1 MKKKSKK
8 IFRITLLAFL
18 ASFLTIAFIILF
30 PQKLFAN
37 KLKYKEFTVCSND
50 KIDDD
55 IKIVLDNAMGL
66 VQKSELY
73 DSSYKYNIILCY
85 NTFYNKI
92 DNKIFGTG
100 PAARS
105 RLHNVIIKVRI
116 DPKNNLAFPTFHKA
130 CKVNLTEII
139 AHEMIHCLQ
148 AHKYGILKFNPFKH
162 PEFWKLE
169 GYPEYISKQNG
180 LSSVG
185 YNLSSDINRYVDL
198 KSKATDIWISSE
210 EGGCEVPDYYYKGKL
225 MMEYLMNIKHLSYD
239 QILKDTLSESTVYQE
254 MIKWKAILK
263 TLSISCL
270 I

>member
-1 MKKKSKK
+1 MKKKYKK
-8 IFRITLLAFL
+8 IFRITLLVFL
-18 ASFLTIAFIILF
+18 ATFLTIAFIILF

-55 IKIVLDNAMGL
+55 IKIVLDSAMSL
-66 VQKSELY
+66 VQKSEMY

-105 RLHNVIIKVRI
+105 RVHNVIIKVRI
-116 DPKNNLAFPTFHKA
+116 DSKNNLAFPTFHKA
-130 CKVNLTEII
+130 CEVNLTEII

-148 AHKYGILKFNPFKH
+148 VHKYGILKFNPFKH

-169 GYPEYISKQNG
+169 GYPEYISKRDE
-180 LSSVG
+180 LSSER
-185 YNLSSDINRYVDL
+185 YNLISDINRYINL
-198 KSKATDIWISSE
+198 KSKARDIWISSE

-254 MIKWKAILK
+254 MIKWKDNSK
-263 TLSISCL
+263 EGKH
-270 I
+270 